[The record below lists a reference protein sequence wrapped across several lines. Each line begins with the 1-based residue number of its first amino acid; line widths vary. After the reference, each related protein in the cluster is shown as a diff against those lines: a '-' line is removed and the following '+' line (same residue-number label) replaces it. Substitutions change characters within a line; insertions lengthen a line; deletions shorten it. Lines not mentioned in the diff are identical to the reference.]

1 MSRWAI
7 GGTEFQA
14 VWVNPK
20 TWVAKYESAS
30 YLKIE
35 EVNVVHVVLTHDS
48 VPVGVYLEHAPGL
61 TEDQDNAMAIEAVG
75 NFLKSRQRIDFI
87 RLARD
92 YPSGNRHDATELH
105 TIQGLR
111 TWTAIGE
118 KPLRRGETTGLLQPG
133 AFKEPPSAEYAA
145 LRGPGLLVTGPEAEE
160 IITRLGGEDP
170 GALER
175 LGGDEPI
182 REFKDTFSGESVVM
196 AYLTGVDEV
205 AAELVTVAQA
215 DKAAE
220 FMAEVEALPDRLCD
234 CGNKPAGTMCACD
247 EIARLAD
254 AAVFDAVAKFPEVP
268 SETADERQARL
279 ARFDTVSAPISEM
292 AQRAVDSAKKQAYAI
307 SKAETTKGIILVDD
321 PHAGMTVWNDTDR
334 EATVKFFEEQG
345 LARKDAP
352 GVVIMARLHDKDEA
366 GIVDLGGLEVGH
378 LELPKT

>member
-35 EVNVVHVVLTHDS
+35 DVNVVHVVLTHDS

-133 AFKEPPSAEYAA
+133 AFKEPPKQAPDDSAH
-145 LRGPGLLVTGPEAEE
+145 GGVLVTGSEAEE
-160 IITRLGGEDP
+160 IITRLGGEDS

-175 LGGDEPI
+175 LGGDEEWP
-182 REFKDTFSGESVVM
+182 KLGT
-196 AYLTGVDEV
+196 VDEV

-307 SKAETTKGIILVDD
+307 SKADATKGIILVDD